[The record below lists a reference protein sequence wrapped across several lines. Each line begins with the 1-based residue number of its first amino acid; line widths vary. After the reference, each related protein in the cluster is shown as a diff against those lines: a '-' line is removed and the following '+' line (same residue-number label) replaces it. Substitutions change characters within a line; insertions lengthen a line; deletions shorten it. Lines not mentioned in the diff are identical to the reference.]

1 MVGERF
7 STLSSRLHLHGV
19 QRDDKLFWFFL
30 VKNNF
35 AGEICID
42 LDTDSMTLE
51 RQLVLD
57 DCVRSRVNP
66 WLCADAMKADY
77 GPSELQIL

>member
-1 MVGERF
+1 MII
-7 STLSSRLHLHGV
+7 
-19 QRDDKLFWFFL
+19 FFFFF

-35 AGEICID
+35 AEEICID
-42 LDTDSMTLE
+42 LDTESMTLK

-57 DCVRSRVNP
+57 DCVRSRVNLS
-66 WLCADAMKADY
+66 LCADAMKADY